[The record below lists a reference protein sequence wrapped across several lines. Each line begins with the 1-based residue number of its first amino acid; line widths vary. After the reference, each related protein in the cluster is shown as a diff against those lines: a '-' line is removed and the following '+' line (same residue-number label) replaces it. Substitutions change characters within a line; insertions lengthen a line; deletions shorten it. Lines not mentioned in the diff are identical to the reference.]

1 YLMSIY
7 KLKSY
12 FGLAVTDLST
22 GEFLATSI
30 TLGNTKGKLFDE
42 IAKFSPSEIVVN
54 GEFEKDI
61 DLVKFIRDRF
71 NVYIS
76 KADDELFSSDFSC
89 EKLNSYFKDYKFENN
104 DFSLYV
110 NASGALIGYLEQTQ
124 KI

>member
-1 YLMSIY
+1 M
-7 KLKSY
+7 
-12 FGLAVTDLST
+12 
-22 GEFLATSI
+22 
-30 TLGNTKGKLFDE
+30 
-42 IAKFSPSEIVVN
+42 
-54 GEFEKDI
+54 
-61 DLVKFIRDRF
+61 VKFIRDRF

-124 KI
+124 KINLSHIQNFTKYEIEEYMILDISTRRNLELTETMREKSRKGSFCGF